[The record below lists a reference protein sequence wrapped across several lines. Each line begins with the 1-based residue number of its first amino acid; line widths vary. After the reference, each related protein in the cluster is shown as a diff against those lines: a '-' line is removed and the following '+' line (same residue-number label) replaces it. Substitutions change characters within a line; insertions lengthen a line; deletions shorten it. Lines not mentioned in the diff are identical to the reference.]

1 MKIEEAIYRVKDKAA
16 NGTPSESNRIRD
28 RRVMSA
34 INTAYHHIIK
44 EEIKQKCIS
53 LLKKLTSTC
62 HA

>member
-44 EEIKQKCIS
+44 EETKNVYPF
-53 LLKKLTSTC
+53 
-62 HA
+62 